1 MGTDKNIKLHIVT
14 DIKLDFTTNQHNK
27 MGISRDSWHKRR
39 HTGGRVKPLTRK
51 RKHALGRPS
60 AHTKLGQKR
69 IHPVRCRGG
78 NIKHR
83 AMRLDGGNYSW
94 GSESVSRKTRILDVM
109 YNASNNELVRTKT
122 LVKNAVVQ
130 VDATPFKQWYECH
143 YGQPLGRKKGHKV
156 AEMEDDPLNKPRSHH
171 LQRKIEARKPMS
183 KLDQHLED
191 QFTSG
196 RLLACISSRPGQ
208 SGRCDGYIIEG
219 KELDF
224 YLKKLKTK
232 RGK

>member
-1 MGTDKNIKLHIVT
+1 MGQIKNIKLHIVT
-14 DIKLDFTTNQHNK
+14 DIKCSSNT
-27 MGISRDSWHKRR
+27 MGISRDSFHKRR
-39 HTGGRVKPLTRK
+39 ATGGRVKPLTKK
-51 RKHALGRPS
+51 RKHCLGRPS
-60 AHTKLGQKR
+60 AHTKLGQKS
-69 IHPVRCRGG
+69 IHTVRCRGG
-78 NIKHR
+78 NLKHR
-83 AMRLDGGNYSW
+83 AMRLDAGNYSW
-94 GSESVSRKTRILDVM
+94 GSESISRKTRILDVM
-109 YNASNNELVRTKT
+109 YNAGNNELVRTKT

-130 VDATPFKQWYECH
+130 IDATPFKQWCECH
-143 YGQPLGRKKGHKV
+143 YGQPLGRKKGHK
-156 AEMEDDPLNKPRSHH
+156 AGEMEDAPLTKPRSHH
-171 LQRKIEARKPMS
+171 LQRKIDARKPGP

-208 SGRCDGYIIEG
+208 SGRGDGYILEG